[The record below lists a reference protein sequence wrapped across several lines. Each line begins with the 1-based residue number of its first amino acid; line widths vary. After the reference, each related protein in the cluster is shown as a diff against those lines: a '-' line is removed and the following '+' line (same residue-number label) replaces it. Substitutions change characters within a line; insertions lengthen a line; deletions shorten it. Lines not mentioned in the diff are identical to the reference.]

1 MGVHVWEG
9 EREREKERWSDRNNG
24 YTCISMHRDRGRR
37 RVCAFVR
44 PCVFVCIHAYTCAYM
59 HTQVRAVAEDG
70 VVEFVAM
77 IPQELAVN
85 PMLSDVL
92 LLAQVCKSQ

>member
-1 MGVHVWEG
+1 MY
-9 EREREKERWSDRNNG
+9 D
-24 YTCISMHRDRGRR
+24 TCTDIYITD
-37 RVCAFVR
+37 
-44 PCVFVCIHAYTCAYM
+44 IHIL
-59 HTQVRAVAEDG
+59 TQVRAVAEDG
-70 VVEFVAM
+70 AVVFAAM